1 VKWGIF
7 TCWMSRGRRGT
18 QAAARS
24 SAPPGLDAGG
34 SSASLSCSWGSCGK
48 SDTSSRGGMA
58 VRRRCELG
66 GGQRP
71 ALEDVGLRDGMTVP
85 HDLILATSRIK

>member
-1 VKWGIF
+1 VGDA
-7 TCWMSRGRRGT
+7 GRRT

-34 SSASLSCSWGSCGK
+34 SSPPFSCSWGSCAK
-48 SDTSSRGGMA
+48 SDTSSRGWN
-58 VRRRCELG
+58 G
-66 GGQRP
+66 GAGALRP

-85 HDLILATSRIK
+85 HDLIIATSRIK